1 LAISARSPVYAVL
14 GHPVGHS
21 VSPAM
26 QNAALAAMGRD
37 GVYVAFDVAP
47 EGLGDAVRGIRAL
60 GLAGVNVT
68 IPHKEAILPLLD
80 HLDPQAALIGA
91 VNTLVPQD
99 GALVGHNTDAPG
111 FLRSLQAAGAE
122 PRGARV
128 VLLGAG
134 GSARGIGVAL
144 AQAGA
149 SLTVVNRTEAR
160 ATALVEL
167 LNRQVRQGCAA
178 GHGWVRSVLEE
189 AIATADILVNT
200 TSIGMHPKV
209 DAAPEVPWA
218 ACRAQTLVY
227 DLIYN
232 PWETRFLAQARE
244 RGCRTVNGAAMLAWQ
259 GALALELWTG
269 QPAPAELM
277 ECVIREQLVQ

>member
-1 LAISARSPVYAVL
+1 VAISARSPVYAVL

-26 QNAALAAMGRD
+26 QNAALAAMGLD
-37 GVYVAFDVAP
+37 GVYVAFEVAP
-47 EGLGDAVRGIRAL
+47 ERLAEAVRGIRAL

-80 HLDPQAALIGA
+80 RLDPQAELIGA
-91 VNTLVPQD
+91 VNTLVPRN
-99 GALVGHNTDAPG
+99 GELIGRNTDAPG

-122 PRGARV
+122 PKGARIL
-128 VLLGAG
+128 LLGAG
-134 GSARGIGVAL
+134 GSAKAVGVAL

-149 SLTVVNRTEAR
+149 SLTIVNRTPAR
-160 ATALVEL
+160 ATALAGL
-167 LNRQVRQGCAA
+167 LNERVRRGCAA
-178 GHGWVRSVLEE
+178 GYGWERSVLEE

-200 TSIGMHPKV
+200 TSIGMHPKI
-209 DAAPEVPWA
+209 DAAPEIPIGA
-218 ACRAQTLVY
+218 LRSESLVY

-232 PWETRFLAQARE
+232 PWESRFLAQARE
-244 RGCRTVNGAAMLAWQ
+244 RGCRAVNGAAMLAWQ

-269 QPAPAELM
+269 RPAPAELM
-277 ECVIREQLVQ
+277 ERVIREQLVQ